1 MRQGEY
7 EQTVLREL
15 RKIMLGSDGQ
25 ARRFEDEG
33 SGEKIRVEDVRLDTS
48 EPDHKIVILLRNL
61 DRPECVFGFDME
73 AVEWHEPGYDP
84 HSLDPNIWVTI
95 VLANFRERIMSQA
108 LPEECSPGEIT
119 WV

>member
-1 MRQGEY
+1 
-7 EQTVLREL
+7 VVNLW
-15 RKIMLGSDGQ
+15 
-25 ARRFEDEG
+25 
-33 SGEKIRVEDVRLDTS
+33 
-48 EPDHKIVILLRNL
+48 RNL

-84 HSLDPNIWVTI
+84 HVLDPNIWVTK
-95 VLANFRERIMSQA
+95 VSANFRERIMSQA

>member
-1 MRQGEY
+1 MRRGEY
-7 EQTVLREL
+7 EGTVLREL
-15 RKIMLGSDGQ
+15 RRILLGPDGQ

-33 SGEKIRVEDVRLDTS
+33 PGENIRVEDVRLRRV
-48 EPDHKIVILLRNL
+48 EPDHKVIILLRNL

-73 AVEWHEPGYDP
+73 AVEWHEPGQDP

-95 VLANFRERIMSQA
+95 VSANFRERSISQV